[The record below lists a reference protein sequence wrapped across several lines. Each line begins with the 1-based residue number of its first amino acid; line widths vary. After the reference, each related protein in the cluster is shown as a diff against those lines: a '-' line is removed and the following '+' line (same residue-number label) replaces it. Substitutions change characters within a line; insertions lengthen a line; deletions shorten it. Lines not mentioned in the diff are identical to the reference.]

1 GERDADVPR
10 GVVDQDV
17 HATKAGGVRSDGGFD
32 RDGVAL
38 VELDGQASLPGRPD
52 RVDRR
57 GGALLVADV
66 GDGDVGAGLR
76 QGSGDRA
83 TDVTGA
89 PGDEGGFTFEIH
101 AA

>member
-1 GERDADVPR
+1 GAR
-10 GVVDQDV
+10 VD
-17 HATKAGGVRSDGGFD
+17 
-32 RDGVAL
+32 L
-38 VELDGQASLPGRPD
+38 VELDGQAPLPGRPD

-66 GDGDVGAGLR
+66 GDGDIGAGLR

-89 PGDEGGFTFEIH
+89 AGDEGGFTFEIH
-101 AA
+101 AVRSHGRPARVPVGGSLIGMAEAQHGRLL